1 MADFIKTSDL
11 RERIS
16 FTDITNEQ
24 DRYGKP
30 VKKETEIFSCWASV
44 RSQMLKD
51 KIASIGTV
59 LENTT
64 TFIIRYEQ
72 VATLKNTMRIKWNN
86 KKFEIISIDEG
97 YFKRDFTTIIA
108 KEVTK

>member
-16 FTDITNEQ
+16 FIDIAE
-24 DRYGKP
+24 DVDKYGRP
-30 VKKETEIFSCWASV
+30 IQKEAEIFQCWASV

-51 KIASIGTV
+51 KISTIGTV
-59 LENTT
+59 LENTI
-64 TFIIRYEQ
+64 TFIIRFEQ
-72 VATLKNTMRIKWNN
+72 VAKLQNTMKIKWNN

>member
-16 FTDITNEQ
+16 FINMIEDV
-24 DRYGKP
+24 DKYGRP
-30 VKKETEIFSCWASV
+30 ISKEEEIFQCWASA

-59 LENTT
+59 LENTI
-64 TFIIRYEQ
+64 TFIIRFEQ
-72 VATLKNTMRIKWNN
+72 VAKLQNTMKISWNN

-108 KEVTK
+108 KEVVK